1 MRPPWK
7 HPSVRT
13 STRPSSTCCQ
23 APQALGLRGRGRKGP
38 PSPPSHVQVS
48 LPGMWGH
55 GARGKGGRVGGW
67 VGAVL
72 CGKRREYRR
81 DVYGQPWGQTRVLDL
96 WEAGPRP
103 KRAASEGTFHGP
115 GKETPCPAQ
124 VLCVWLF
131 CLLVPSFQQ
140 STQENSFPMP
150 GAAEGG
156 GAGDRGVQR
165 WEGGRCQVGGGRVGG
180 GRRERVGEG

>member
-1 MRPPWK
+1 MTNLDSILKSRDIALPTKFRLIKALFFPVVTYVCESTRPGLPRGPLRGKKELRPPWK

-13 STRPSSTCCQ
+13 STRPSSTSCQ

-103 KRAASEGTFHGP
+103 KRGHP
-115 GKETPCPAQ
+115 P
-124 VLCVWLF
+124 
-131 CLLVPSFQQ
+131 
-140 STQENSFPMP
+140 
-150 GAAEGG
+150 
-156 GAGDRGVQR
+156 
-165 WEGGRCQVGGGRVGG
+165 
-180 GRRERVGEG
+180 